1 MGINIV
7 DERIGFYGEFLNN
20 IKNNNIKEPD
30 YDLVDQLVEKYQAG
44 DQDAAEELI
53 NQLSPYMIKFFKIIR
68 LGVIDL
74 NDRDSRR
81 FISLFIDDYGAR
93 DKLKKKFQS
102 RDARNEAYQA
112 ALMVQSMCS
121 QIPAED
127 IVQELIVIL
136 LTLAKRFIKHR
147 KKVNFCGYLY
157 NGFRFEL
164 ARRIKIIT
172 VDPLTHRTDFNVS
185 FDDGEYISD
194 EDLIDENEL
203 AFCNEPIME
212 LEEDLGNSCANR
224 APGVDQ
230 VIEEPVRSGCAC
242 LIGEL
247 TSQNHLH
254 GSRDLLR
261 IAFILKYRL
270 SLGPIFPDSIIHGGL
285 CGWHHHTGTVDSSL
299 IQEISCW

>member
-212 LEEDLGNSCANR
+212 LEEDLGNSWIRGITC
-224 APGVDQ
+224 GDMF
-230 VIEEPVRSGCAC
+230 ED
-242 LIGEL
+242 L
-247 TSQNHLH
+247 TPMQ
-254 GSRDLLR
+254 RM
-261 IAFILKYRL
+261 ILKLYYID
-270 SLGPIFPDSIIHGGL
+270 GEN
-285 CGWHHHTGTVDSSL
+285 DSSIGDKL
-299 IQEISCW
+299 GIHRTTVKSQRVKAEENLKTKGDPYAKEKES